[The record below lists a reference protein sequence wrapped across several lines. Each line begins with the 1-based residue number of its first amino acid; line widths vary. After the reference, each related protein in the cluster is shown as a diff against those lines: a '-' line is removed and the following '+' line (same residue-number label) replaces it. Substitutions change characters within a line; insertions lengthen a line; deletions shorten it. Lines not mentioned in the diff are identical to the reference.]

1 MGYADNN
8 SQLKVANDGEKKYSG
23 RLNAD
28 YQATDALKFETSMS
42 YDKRDII
49 TPTTDVGAGYFDPW
63 FWTVYNKNGQAYDTF
78 SGNRN
83 PIGGLTQGGEKKNSL
98 KLLEEVLKQLM
109 IFLNG
114 KRTFYFSFGGL

>member
-1 MGYADNN
+1 MME
-8 SQLKVANDGEKKYSG
+8 KKKYSG

-83 PIGGLTQGGEKKNSL
+83 PIGGLTQGGEKKKFIDN
-98 KLLEEVLKQLM
+98 
-109 IFLNG
+109 F
-114 KRTFYFSFGGL
+114 

>member
-1 MGYADNN
+1 M
-8 SQLKVANDGEKKYSG
+8 GEKKYSG

-28 YQATDALKFETSMS
+28 YQATDAFLKFETSMS

-83 PIGGLTQGGEKKNSL
+83 PIGRVDSRGGKEKFIDNLQRKCAKATYDFSKWVKKDFLFQLRGL
-98 KLLEEVLKQLM
+98 
-109 IFLNG
+109 
-114 KRTFYFSFGGL
+114 

>member
-1 MGYADNN
+1 MTLQNGDKVERWDPNVYMMDYLYGQATSQKHSISISGADEKFSYRASLGYADNN

-49 TPTTDVGAGYFDPW
+49 TPTTDVGAGYF
-63 FWTVYNKNGQAYDTF
+63 
-78 SGNRN
+78 
-83 PIGGLTQGGEKKNSL
+83 
-98 KLLEEVLKQLM
+98 
-109 IFLNG
+109 
-114 KRTFYFSFGGL
+114 

>member
-1 MGYADNN
+1 
-8 SQLKVANDGEKKYSG
+8 
-23 RLNAD
+23 
-28 YQATDALKFETSMS
+28 MS

-63 FWTVYNKNGQAYDTF
+63 FGLCIINGQAYDTF

-98 KLLEEVLKQLM
+98 TTLEEVLKQLM

-114 KRTFYFSFGGL
+114 

>member
-1 MGYADNN
+1 MYMMDYLYGQATSQKHSISISGADEKFSYRASLGYADNN
-8 SQLKVANDGEKKYSG
+8 SQLKVANDGEKYSG

-63 FWTVYNKNGQAYDTF
+63 FWTVYNKMV
-78 SGNRN
+78 R
-83 PIGGLTQGGEKKNSL
+83 
-98 KLLEEVLKQLM
+98 LM
-109 IFLNG
+109 IHLVVTG
-114 KRTFYFSFGGL
+114 ILLVG